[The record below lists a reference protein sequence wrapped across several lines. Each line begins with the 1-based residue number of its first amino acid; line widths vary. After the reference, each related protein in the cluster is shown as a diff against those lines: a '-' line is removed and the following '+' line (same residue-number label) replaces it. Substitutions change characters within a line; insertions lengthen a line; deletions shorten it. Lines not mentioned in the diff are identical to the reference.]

1 MKQIKD
7 FARPYS
13 RPPGSSGSNG
23 WKQKIREAAQGT
35 ATCPQLCCHS
45 PQSLDGAN
53 IFWPNIFAFC
63 IIFCSK
69 LSIFQMEGVKD
80 ERMKALWRPFCAG
93 EVRRDKPGGHHH
105 HCCQRCS
112 CFLSCRASALSP
124 ASPSPRARQAR
135 ARAEEAKIL
144 LSARTARGAGDGPRS
159 ADRSMGPGFHYV
171 NWLLGQQR
179 GRGGAAKLYD

>member
-1 MKQIKD
+1 MRQIKD

-93 EVRRDKPGGHHH
+93 EVRRDKPWGHHQC
-105 HCCQRCS
+105 CCQRCS

-124 ASPSPRARQAR
+124 ASPSPRARRARGGRGARGRRGGKNFTFCTHGPWCGGWAAECGSIDGAGVPLCKLAAR
-135 ARAEEAKIL
+135 AA
-144 LSARTARGAGDGPRS
+144 TG
-159 ADRSMGPGFHYV
+159 
-171 NWLLGQQR
+171 
-179 GRGGAAKLYD
+179 

>member
-1 MKQIKD
+1 
-7 FARPYS
+7 
-13 RPPGSSGSNG
+13 
-23 WKQKIREAAQGT
+23 
-35 ATCPQLCCHS
+35 
-45 PQSLDGAN
+45 
-53 IFWPNIFAFC
+53 
-63 IIFCSK
+63 
-69 LSIFQMEGVKD
+69 MEGVKD

-135 ARAEEAKIL
+135 GRGARAEEAKIL

-179 GRGGAAKLYD
+179 GRVGGGGGGGGGGAKLYD

>member
-1 MKQIKD
+1 MAGSKKSEKQLKEQQLAPSCAATHHSHWTVQIFFGRIFLH
-7 FARPYS
+7 FATFLL
-13 RPPGSSGSNG
+13 
-23 WKQKIREAAQGT
+23 QIEH
-35 ATCPQLCCHS
+35 LC
-45 PQSLDGAN
+45 
-53 IFWPNIFAFC
+53 
-63 IIFCSK
+63 
-69 LSIFQMEGVKD
+69 QMEGVKD

-93 EVRRDKPGGHHH
+93 EVRRDKPWGHHH
-105 HCCQRCS
+105 QCCCQRCS

>member
-1 MKQIKD
+1 
-7 FARPYS
+7 
-13 RPPGSSGSNG
+13 
-23 WKQKIREAAQGT
+23 
-35 ATCPQLCCHS
+35 
-45 PQSLDGAN
+45 
-53 IFWPNIFAFC
+53 
-63 IIFCSK
+63 
-69 LSIFQMEGVKD
+69 
-80 ERMKALWRPFCAG
+80 MKALWRPFCAG
-93 EVRRDKPGGHHH
+93 EVRRDKPWGHHH

-179 GRGGAAKLYD
+179 GRAGGGGEEVKEEEEQSFMIDSSSSPIRALDWHHAILSVGTHDNSPHQDTSGTL

>member
-1 MKQIKD
+1 
-7 FARPYS
+7 
-13 RPPGSSGSNG
+13 
-23 WKQKIREAAQGT
+23 
-35 ATCPQLCCHS
+35 
-45 PQSLDGAN
+45 
-53 IFWPNIFAFC
+53 
-63 IIFCSK
+63 
-69 LSIFQMEGVKD
+69 MEGVKD

-93 EVRRDKPGGHHH
+93 EVRRDKPWGHHH
-105 HCCQRCS
+105 QCCCQRCS

-179 GRGGAAKLYD
+179 GRAGGGAGGGGGGEEVKEEEEQSFMIDSSSSPIRALDWHHAILSVGTHDNSPH

>member
-1 MKQIKD
+1 MLLLKQIKD

-45 PQSLDGAN
+45 PRSLDGAN

-105 HCCQRCS
+105 CCQRCS

-135 ARAEEAKIL
+135 ARAGRRQKFYFL
-144 LSARTARGAGDGPRS
+144 HARPVVRG
-159 ADRSMGPGFHYV
+159 M
-171 NWLLGQQR
+171 
-179 GRGGAAKLYD
+179 GRGVRIDRWGRGSTM